1 MYLPAI
7 YDFFRR
13 NQIIFRKFVQ
23 VINYYSVH
31 MRKLVSFFSLVVLS
45 ATLSAGVH
53 AQDLKLGELGYF
65 EARGTNVLV
74 YNNIYNGG
82 FYDEKFAG
90 LEIIQRGE
98 RLVTGGGIRLVNT
111 PEQWDIFGV
120 MTARNVNREQGY
132 VEVELTYRDY
142 DFVSRIRVSAKDRGC
157 LVQVMLDKPVPAELV
172 GKAGMN
178 LEFFP
183 ASYFG
188 KNYLVD
194 GLARILPKYPMHD
207 TEVHP
212 VSEKIPQYFG
222 ESTFDDRGRGDF
234 LVPLPLST
242 GHQIVMAPEDEAL
255 RVGVK
260 SNEPI
265 SIFDGRHLAQNGM
278 FVLRSLLPGGKTGT
292 VLEWYLEPS
301 ISKDWIRPANIGF
314 SQVGYTPA
322 QKKVA
327 VAELDRNDTPA
338 TSARLLKVNP
348 DGSKSVAK
356 VIPAKVWGV
365 YHHRYNYVQ
374 LDFSD
379 VREPGLYS
387 IDYQGVETNAFPIDK
402 EVYSDKWH
410 ASMDISLVVNMD
422 HMEVNEAYRIWHGRA
437 NMDDALQAPANV
449 RLHDGYTQGDV
460 TNTKYQPL
468 EHIPG
473 LAVGGWYDAGDFD
486 IQANSV
492 LTTTQDL
499 AYIWR
504 EFQPMRDQ
512 TLIDEKTQYADIHV
526 PDGVP
531 DNVELILH
539 GTLNINAQ
547 VENIGF
553 VAQVIGQPDMHHY
566 HHLGDAMTLTDG
578 LVYDPTLERYEVR
591 GNRSGTPDD
600 RFVFTSRFSPSGV
613 MSDIVSL
620 AAAYPAL
627 KDYYPEEAERS
638 LKNALMLW
646 DKYFEAAAPNANAP
660 AMNGRRGGGGDARIN
675 AAIELWLATG
685 DKKFKDFFLPL
696 VEQQV
701 EARPTVTMANGT
713 VQNGMFSTQ
722 WGGGPNLTAA
732 LKIYPYMDKKFQ
744 DKVRAAAPAYV
755 EVITRGGT
763 DNPYGVSI
771 GGASWAGNASIINNA
786 YNCYRIWKYFPDLID
801 PEYVLAGLN
810 FVFGCHPY
818 TNVSF
823 VTAVGVNTKK
833 VAYSNNR
840 ADYSV
845 IPGGIVPGL
854 IVKEDFFENKDDYPF
869 HWGENECCINTAPQY
884 VLLCL
889 AANEVAKYMNK

>member
-1 MYLPAI
+1 M
-7 YDFFRR
+7 
-13 NQIIFRKFVQ
+13 KT
-23 VINYYSVH
+23 
-31 MRKLVSFFSLVVLS
+31 SLLLTT
-45 ATLSAGVH
+45 ALAALTTLSAS
-53 AQDLKLGELGYF
+53 AQTMKLNDLDYF
-65 EARGTNVLV
+65 EARGTNILV

-98 RLVTGGGIRLVNT
+98 RISTGGGIRLMNT

-120 MTARNVNREQGY
+120 MTSRKVDRAANS
-132 VEVELTYRDY
+132 VEVELTYKDY
-142 DFVSRIRVSAKDRGC
+142 DFVSRIKVTPKEDGC
-157 LVQVMLDKPVPAELV
+157 LLQVFLDKPVPAGLV

-188 KNYLVD
+188 KNFLVD
-194 GLARILPKYPMHD
+194 GCGRILPKYPMHD
-207 TEVHP
+207 NEIRP
-212 VSEKIPQYFG
+212 VAEKIPQYFG

-234 LVPLPLST
+234 LVNLPMAT
-242 GHQIVMAPEDEAL
+242 GHQIVLAPEDDDL
-255 RVGVK
+255 RVGISSDAEV
-260 SNEPI
+260 
-265 SIFDGRHLAQNGM
+265 SIFDGRHLAQNGT
-278 FVLRSLLPGGKTGT
+278 FVVRSLLPGGKSGK
-292 VLEWYLEPS
+292 VLEWFIQPS
-301 ISKDWIRPANIGF
+301 ISKDWIRKANIGF

-322 QKKVA
+322 QNKVA
-327 VAELDRNDTPA
+327 VVELDKNDTPA
-338 TSARLLKVNP
+338 RSAKILKINP

-356 VIPAKVWGV
+356 EIAVRNWGEF
-365 YHHRYNYVQ
+365 HRRYNYVQ
-374 LDFSD
+374 IDFSS

-387 IDYQGVETNAFPIDK
+387 ILYNGVETNAFPIDK
-402 EVYSDKWH
+402 GVYSDKWH
-410 ASMDISLVVNMD
+410 PSMDISLVVNMD

-449 RLHDGYTQGDV
+449 RLHDGYYQGDE
-460 TNTKYQPL
+460 TNTKYKPL

-492 LTTTQDL
+492 LNTTQDL

-504 EFQPMRDQ
+504 EFNPERDQ

-526 PDGVP
+526 PDGIP
-531 DNVELILH
+531 DVVQLIMH

-578 LVYDPTLERYEVR
+578 LIYDPSLALYEVKD
-591 GNRSGTPDD
+591 GRSGTPDD
-600 RFVFTSRFSPSGV
+600 RFVFTSRFSPAGT
-613 MSDIVSL
+613 MQDIVSL

-627 KDYYPEEAERS
+627 KKHFPEEAERS
-638 LKNALMLW
+638 LKNAVMLW
-646 DKYFEAAAPNANAP
+646 DKYSEAAAPDPNADQTAG
-660 AMNGRRGGGGDARIN
+660 GRRMFGDPRIN
-675 AAIELWLATG
+675 AAIELWFATG
-685 DKKFKDFFLPL
+685 EAKYKDFFTPL
-696 VEQQV
+696 VLSQLNQ
-701 EARPTVTMANGT
+701 TNGMANL
-713 VQNGMFSTQ
+713 N
-722 WGGGPNLTAA
+722 AA
-732 LKIYPYMDKKFQ
+732 LTLYPYMDKNFQ
-744 DKVRAAAPAYV
+744 AKVKEAVPAYV
-755 EVITRGGT
+755 ERLTAGGRN
-763 DNPYGVSI
+763 NPYGVMI
-771 GGASWAGNASIINNA
+771 GGASWAGNSSIINNA
-786 YNCYRIWKYFPDLID
+786 YNCYRVWKLFPDMID

-810 FVFGCHPY
+810 YLFGTHPY
-818 TNVSF
+818 NNVSF
-823 VTAVGVNTKK
+823 VTSVGVNTKK

-854 IVKEDFFENKDDYPF
+854 LVKDDFFENKDDYPF

-889 AANEVAKYMNK
+889 ACDEIARAINK

>member
-1 MYLPAI
+1 M
-7 YDFFRR
+7 R
-13 NQIIFRKFVQ
+13 N
-23 VINYYSVH
+23 
-31 MRKLVSFFSLVVLS
+31 LSFIAVAALS
-45 ATLSAGVH
+45 AAVALSAN
-53 AQDLKLGELGYF
+53 AQSLKMNDLDYF

-74 YNNIYNGG
+74 YNNLYNGG

-98 RLVTGGGIRLVNT
+98 RICTGGGVRLMNT
-111 PEQWDIFGV
+111 PEQWDIFGEI
-120 MTARNVNREQGY
+120 TAREVDKANSS
-132 VEVELTYRDY
+132 VEVEMTYRDY
-142 DFVSRIRVSAKDRGC
+142 DFAPRLKVTPKDKGV
-157 LVQVMLDKPVPAELV
+157 LIQIILSKPVPQTLV
-172 GKAGMN
+172 GKAGFN

-194 GLARILPKYPMHD
+194 GKARILPKYPMHD

-212 VSEKIPQYFG
+212 VSEKITQYFG

-234 LVPLPLST
+234 LVPLAMST
-242 GHQIVMAPEDEAL
+242 GHQIVLAPEDDAL
-255 RVGVK
+255 RVGVT
-260 SNEPI
+260 SESEV
-265 SIFDGRHLAQNGM
+265 SIYDGRHLAQNGM
-278 FVLRSLLPGGKTGT
+278 FVLRSLLPGGKTGV

-314 SQVGYTPA
+314 SQVGYSPA

-327 VAELDRNDTPA
+327 VVELDKNDTPA
-338 TSARLLKVNP
+338 KTAKLLRVNP
-348 DGSKSVAK
+348 DGTKSVAK
-356 VIPAKVWGV
+356 EIPAKFWGEF
-365 YHHRYNYVQ
+365 HHRYNYVQ

-379 VREPGLYS
+379 VKEPGLYC

-402 EVYSDKWH
+402 SIYSDKWH
-410 ASMDISLVVNMD
+410 PSMDISLVVNMD

-449 RLHDGYTQGDV
+449 RLHDGYTQGSE

-492 LTTTQDL
+492 LTTTTDL
-499 AYIWR
+499 GHIWTDFR
-504 EFQPMRDQ
+504 PMRDQ

-526 PDGVP
+526 PDGIP
-531 DNVELILH
+531 DNVQLIMH

-547 VENIGF
+547 IENIGF

-578 LVYDPTLERYEVR
+578 KIYDPSLARYEVK
-591 GNRSGTPDD
+591 GDRSGTPDD
-600 RFVFTSRFSPSGV
+600 RFVFTSRFSPAGV
-613 MSDIVSL
+613 MSDIVSR
-620 AAAYPAL
+620 ASAYPAL
-627 KDYYPEEAERS
+627 KEYFPEEAERS

-646 DKYFEAAAPNANAP
+646 NKYFDAAAPNAAAAP
-660 AMNGRRGGGGDARIN
+660 AAGRRGGMGGDPRLN
-675 AAIELWLATG
+675 AAIELWFATG
-685 DKKFKDFFLPL
+685 DQKYKDFFLPL
-696 VEQQV
+696 VEAQL
-701 EARPTVTMANGT
+701 EPRPAAAAPAGAPA
-713 VQNGMFSTQ
+713 GFA
-722 WGGGPNLTAA
+722 PAANLTNA
-732 LKIYPYMDKKFQ
+732 LRIYPYMDKKFQ
-744 DKVRAAAPAYV
+744 DKVKALVPDYV
-755 EVITRGGT
+755 KNLTTNGR
-763 DNPYGVSI
+763 DNPYGVAI
-771 GGASWAGNASIINNA
+771 TGATWAGNGGVINTA
-786 YNCYRIWKYFPDLID
+786 YNCYKIWKLFPDMID
-801 PEYVLAGLN
+801 PEFVLAGLN
-810 FVFGCHPY
+810 YIFGCHPY

-854 IVKEDFFENKDDYPF
+854 LVKEDFYENKDDYPF

-884 VLLCL
+884 VQLCL
-889 AANEVAKYMNK
+889 AADEIVQYMNK

>member
-1 MYLPAI
+1 
-7 YDFFRR
+7 
-13 NQIIFRKFVQ
+13 
-23 VINYYSVH
+23 
-31 MRKLVSFFSLVVLS
+31 MRKLLTISTAFLSVLLLAAS
-45 ATLSAGVH
+45 ASAQAPKLTLN
-53 AQDLKLGELGYF
+53 DLGYF

-74 YNNIYNGG
+74 YNNLYNGG

-90 LEIIQRGE
+90 VEIIQRGE
-98 RLVTGGGIRLVNT
+98 RIATGGGIRLVNT

-120 MTARNVNREQGY
+120 VSDRIVDRDGNAVQVT
-132 VEVELTYRDY
+132 LTYTDY
-142 DFVSRIRVSAKDRGC
+142 DFVSKVRVTPKGDGC
-157 LVQVMLDKPVPAELV
+157 VIQVILDKPVPAELV
-172 GKAGMN
+172 GKAGLN

-194 GLARILPKYPMHD
+194 GFARILPKYPMHD

-234 LVPLPLST
+234 LVAKPMST
-242 GHQIVMAPEDEAL
+242 GHQIVLAPEDDAL

-260 SNEPI
+260 SDTEI
-265 SIFDGRHLAQNGM
+265 GIYDGRHLAQNGT
-278 FVLRSLLPGGKTGT
+278 FVLRSLLPAGKTGT
-292 VLEWYLEPS
+292 VVEWFLEPS

-314 SQVGYTPA
+314 SQVGYSPA

-327 VAELDRNDTPA
+327 VAELDKNDSP
-338 TSARLLKVNP
+338 SPIARILRVNP
-348 DGSKSVAK
+348 DGTKSVAK
-356 VIPAKVWGV
+356 TVAVNVWGE

-374 LDFSD
+374 IDFSD

-387 IDYQGVETNAFPIDK
+387 IEYQGVETNAFPIDK
-402 EVYSDKWH
+402 DIYKDKWH
-410 ASMDISLVVNMD
+410 PTMDISLVVNMD

-449 RLHDGYTQGDV
+449 RLHDGYFQGDE
-460 TNTKYQPL
+460 TNDKYQPL

-492 LTTTQDL
+492 LNTTQDL

-512 TLIDEKTQYADIHV
+512 TLIDQKTQYADIHV

-531 DNVELILH
+531 DNVELIMH

-578 LVYDPTLERYEVR
+578 KIYDPSLKPYEVK
-591 GNRSGTPDD
+591 GDRSGTPDD
-600 RFVFTSRFSPSGV
+600 RFVFTSRFSAAGV
-613 MSDIVSL
+613 MQDIVSL

-638 LKNALMLW
+638 LKNAVMLW
-646 DKYFEAAAPNANAP
+646 NKHFDAADP
-660 AMNGRRGGGGDARIN
+660 AKNPVQGRWGGMGGDPRLN
-675 AAIELWLATG
+675 AAIELWIATG
-685 DKKFKDFFLPL
+685 DQKYKDFFLPV
-696 VEQQV
+696 VEKQLD
-701 EARPTVTMANGT
+701 AKPTGPRDMGN

-722 WGGGPNLTAA
+722 FAGGPNLTAA

-744 DKVRAAAPAYV
+744 AKVKSLVPAYV
-755 EVITRGGT
+755 EVITRGGK

-771 GGASWAGNASIINNA
+771 GGSGWAGNASIITGA
-786 YNCYRIWKYFPDLID
+786 YNCYRIWKLFPDMID
-801 PEYVLAGLN
+801 PEYVFAGLN
-810 FVFGCHPY
+810 FIFGCHPY

-823 VTAVGVNTKK
+823 VTSVGVNTKK

-854 IVKEDFFENKDDYPF
+854 LVKEDFFENKDDYPF

-884 VLLCL
+884 ILLCL
-889 AANEVAKYMNK
+889 AADEIAQYLNK

>member
-1 MYLPAI
+1 M
-7 YDFFRR
+7 R
-13 NQIIFRKFVQ
+13 N
-23 VINYYSVH
+23 
-31 MRKLVSFFSLVVLS
+31 LSFIAVAALS
-45 ATLSAGVH
+45 AAVALSAN
-53 AQDLKLGELGYF
+53 AQSLKMNDLDYF

-74 YNNIYNGG
+74 YNNLYNGS

-98 RLVTGGGIRLVNT
+98 RICTGGGVRLMNT
-111 PEQWDIFGV
+111 PEQWDIFGEI
-120 MTARNVNREQGY
+120 TARDVNHADSS
-132 VEVELTYRDY
+132 VEVEMTYRDY
-142 DFVSRIRVSAKDRGC
+142 DFAPRLRVTPKDKGV
-157 LVQVMLDKPVPAELV
+157 LIQIILSKPVPQTLV
-172 GKAGMN
+172 GKAGFN

-194 GLARILPKYPMHD
+194 GKARILPKYPMHD

-212 VSEKIPQYFG
+212 VSEKITQYFG

-234 LVPLPLST
+234 LVPLAMST
-242 GHQIVMAPEDEAL
+242 GHQIVLAPEDDAL

-260 SNEPI
+260 SDSEV
-265 SIFDGRHLAQNGM
+265 SIYDGRHLAQNGM
-278 FVLRSLLPGGKTGT
+278 FVLRSLLPGGKTGV

-314 SQVGYTPA
+314 SQVGYSPA

-327 VAELDRNDTPA
+327 VAELDKNDTPA
-338 TSARLLKVNP
+338 KTAKLLKVNP
-348 DGSKSVAK
+348 DGTKSVAK
-356 VIPAKVWGV
+356 EIQAKFWGEF
-365 YHHRYNYVQ
+365 HHRYNYVQ

-379 VREPGLYS
+379 VKEPGLYC

-402 EVYSDKWH
+402 NIYSDKWH
-410 ASMDISLVVNMD
+410 PSMDISLVVNMD

-449 RLHDGYTQGDV
+449 RLHDGYSQGSE
-460 TNTKYQPL
+460 TNDKYQPL

-492 LTTTQDL
+492 LTTTLDL
-499 AYIWR
+499 GHIWTDFR
-504 EFQPMRDQ
+504 PMRDQ

-526 PDGVP
+526 PDGIP
-531 DNVELILH
+531 DNVQLIMH

-547 VENIGF
+547 IENIGF

-578 LVYDPTLERYEVR
+578 KIYDPSLERYEVK
-591 GNRSGTPDD
+591 GDRSGTPDD
-600 RFVFTSRFSPSGV
+600 RFVFTSRFSPAGV

-627 KDYYPEEAERS
+627 KEYFPEEAERS

-646 DKYFEAAAPNANAP
+646 NKYFEAAAPSANPAP
-660 AMNGRRGGGGDARIN
+660 QMGNRRGGMGGDPRLN
-675 AAIELWLATG
+675 AAIELWFATG
-685 DKKFKDFFLPL
+685 DQKYKDFFMPL
-696 VEQQV
+696 VEAQLQ
-701 EARPTVTMANGT
+701 ARPAAPATG
-713 VQNGMFSTQ
+713 QNVGNAGFAAPM
-722 WGGGPNLTAA
+722 NLTAA
-732 LKIYPYMDKKFQ
+732 LRLYPYMDKAFQ
-744 DKVRAAAPAYV
+744 DKVKALVPAYV
-755 EVITRGGT
+755 ANLTTNGR
-763 DNPYGVSI
+763 DNPYGVAI
-771 GGASWAGNASIINNA
+771 TGATWAGNAQVISSA
-786 YNCYRIWKYFPDLID
+786 YNCYRIWKLFPDMID
-801 PEYVLAGLN
+801 PEFVLAGLN
-810 FVFGCHPY
+810 YIFGCHPY

-854 IVKEDFFENKDDYPF
+854 LVKEDFYENKDDYPF

-884 VLLCL
+884 VALCL
-889 AANEVAKYMNK
+889 ACDEIVQYLNK

>member
-1 MYLPAI
+1 MKRILFLA
-7 YDFFRR
+7 
-13 NQIIFRKFVQ
+13 V
-23 VINYYSVH
+23 
-31 MRKLVSFFSLVVLS
+31 LALS
-45 ATLSAGVH
+45 ASLLGSGKASA
-53 AQDLKLGELGYF
+53 QELRLNDLGYF

-98 RLVTGGGIRLVNT
+98 RIATGGGIRLMNT

-120 MTARNVNREQGY
+120 
-132 VEVELTYRDY
+132 
-142 DFVSRIRVSAKDRGC
+142 VSPRRIDRGESSVAVDLDYKDYGFVPTLKVLPKGKGV
-157 LVQVMLDKPVPAELV
+157 LVQIWLDKPVPEQLV

-183 ASYFG
+183 ASFFG
-188 KNYLVD
+188 HNYLVD
-194 GLARILPKYPMHD
+194 DLARILPKYPMHD

-234 LVPLPLST
+234 LVPLPMAT
-242 GHQIVMAPEDEAL
+242 GHRIVMAPESDAL
-255 RVGVK
+255 RVGVT
-260 SNEPI
+260 SDEPI
-265 SIFDGRHLAQNGM
+265 SIYDGRHLAQNGM
-278 FVLRSLLPGGKTGT
+278 FVLRSLLPAGKTGK

-301 ISKDWIRPANIGF
+301 ISRDWIRKPNIGF

-322 QKKVA
+322 QKKVS
-327 VAELDRNDTPA
+327 VVELDKNDTPQ
-338 TSARLLKVNP
+338 SVGRLLKVNP
-348 DGSKSVAK
+348 DGTKTVAK
-356 VIPAKVWGV
+356 QMVAKMWGE
-365 YHHRYNYVQ
+365 YHGRYNYVQ

-379 VREPGLYS
+379 VREPGLYA
-387 IDYQGVETNAFPIDK
+387 IEYQGVETNAFPIDK
-402 EVYSDKWH
+402 EVYDDKWH
-410 ASMDISLVVNMD
+410 PSMDISLVVNMD

-449 RLHDGYTQGDV
+449 RLHDGYFQGDE
-460 TNTKYQPL
+460 TNTKYKPL

-473 LAVGGWYDAGDFD
+473 LTIGGWYDAGDFD

-492 LTTTQDL
+492 LNTTQDL

-531 DNVELILH
+531 DNVQLIMH

-578 LVYDPTLERYEVR
+578 KIYDPTLERYEVK
-591 GNRSGTPDD
+591 GDRSGTPDD
-600 RFVFTSRFSPSGV
+600 RYVFTSRFSPAGV
-613 MSDIVSL
+613 MQDIVSL

-638 LKNALMLW
+638 LKNAKMLW
-646 DKYFEAAAPNANAP
+646 DKYFEAAAPSQNANGG
-660 AMNGRRGGGGDARIN
+660 GRWFGFGGDARIN
-675 AAIELWLATG
+675 AAIELWIATG
-685 DKKFKDFFLPL
+685 DKKYKDFFLPL
-696 VEQQV
+696 VEKQV
-701 EARPTVTMANGT
+701 TEKPAAPTSNGN

-722 WGGGPNLTAA
+722 FVGGPNLTAA
-732 LKIYPYMDKKFQ
+732 LKIYPYMDKGFQ
-744 DKVRAAAPAYV
+744 AKVRAAVPAYV
-755 EVITRGGT
+755 EVLTRGGQ

-786 YNCYRIWKYFPDLID
+786 YNCYKIWKYFPDLID
-801 PEYVLAGLN
+801 PEYVFAGLN
-810 FVFGCHPY
+810 FIFGCHPGS
-818 TNVSF
+818 NVSF
-823 VTAVGVNTKK
+823 VTSVGVNTKK

-854 IVKEDFFENKDDYPF
+854 LVKEDYFENKDDYPF
-869 HWGENECCINTAPQY
+869 HWGENEACINTAPQY

-889 AANEVAKYMNK
+889 AANEVAKALNK

>member
-1 MYLPAI
+1 
-7 YDFFRR
+7 
-13 NQIIFRKFVQ
+13 
-23 VINYYSVH
+23 
-31 MRKLVSFFSLVVLS
+31 MRKLLIVSFTALAALLSLE
-45 ATLSAGVH
+45 AR
-53 AQDLKLGELGYF
+53 AQTLKLNDLGYF

-98 RLVTGGGIRLVNT
+98 RLATGGGVRLMNT

-120 MTARNVNREQGY
+120 VSPRDIDRAESSVA
-132 VEVELTYRDY
+132 VSLTYEDY
-142 DFVSRIRVSAKDRGC
+142 GFAPRLKVLPKDKGV
-157 LVQVMLDKPVPAELV
+157 LVQIWLDKPVPQELV

-194 GLARILPKYPMHD
+194 GLARVLPKYPMHD

-234 LVPLPLST
+234 LVPLPMST
-242 GHQIVMAPEDEAL
+242 GHQIVLAPEDDAL
-255 RVGVK
+255 RVGVR
-260 SNEPI
+260 SDLEI
-265 SIFDGRHLAQNGM
+265 GIYDGRHLAQNGM
-278 FVLRSLLPGGKTGT
+278 FVLRSLLPGGKTGK

-301 ISKDWIRPANIGF
+301 VSDDWIRPANIGF
-314 SQVGYTPA
+314 SQVGYSPA

-327 VAELDRNDTPA
+327 VAELDKNDTPA
-338 TSARLLKVNP
+338 ATARLLKVQP
-348 DGSKSVAK
+348 DGSKTVAK
-356 VIPAKVWGV
+356 VIRADFWGE
-365 YHHRYNYVQ
+365 YHHRYNYVR

-379 VREPGLYS
+379 VRTPGLYC
-387 IDYQGVETNAFPIDK
+387 IDYQGVETNAFPID
-402 EVYSDKWH
+402 VDIYNTVWH
-410 ASMDISLVVNMD
+410 PSMDISLVVNMD

-449 RLHDGYTQGDV
+449 RLHDGYFQGDQ

-492 LTTTQDL
+492 LNTTEDL

-504 EFQPMRDQ
+504 YFRPERDQ

-531 DNVELILH
+531 DNVQLIMH

-578 LVYDPTLERYEVR
+578 LVYDPSLAPYEVR

-600 RFVFTSRFSPSGV
+600 RFVFTSRFSAAGV
-613 MSDIVSL
+613 MQDIVSL

-638 LKNALMLW
+638 LKNAKMLW
-646 DKYFEAAAPNANAP
+646 DKHFADADPAKNPNQ
-660 AMNGRRGGGGDARIN
+660 GRWMMGGGDPRLN
-675 AAIELWLATG
+675 AAIELWFATG
-685 DKKFKDFFLPL
+685 DQKYKDFFLPI
-696 VEQQV
+696 VERQLD
-701 EARPTVTMANGT
+701 ARPAPVVSNGP

-722 WGGGPNLTAA
+722 YGGGPNLTAA
-732 LKIYPYMDKKFQ
+732 LKLYPHMDRAFQ
-744 DKVRAAAPAYV
+744 AKVKAAVPAYV
-755 EVITRGGT
+755 EMLTRGGR

-771 GGASWAGNASIINNA
+771 GGASWAGNATIITTA
-786 YNCYRIWKYFPDLID
+786 YNCYRVWKYFPDMID
-801 PEYVLAGLN
+801 PEFVLAGLN
-810 FVFGCHPY
+810 YIFGCHPY
-818 TNVSF
+818 SNVSF
-823 VTAVGVNTKK
+823 VTSVGVNTKK
-833 VAYSNNR
+833 VAYGNNR
-840 ADYSV
+840 ADYAV

-854 IVKEDFFENKDDYPF
+854 LVKEDFFENKDDYPF

-889 AANEVAKYMNK
+889 ACEEVVKFLNK

>member
-1 MYLPAI
+1 MKKGLFLFA
-7 YDFFRR
+7 
-13 NQIIFRKFVQ
+13 V
-23 VINYYSVH
+23 
-31 MRKLVSFFSLVVLS
+31 LVLS
-45 ATLSAGVH
+45 ALSHEAG
-53 AQDLKLGELGYF
+53 AQAMRLNDLEYF

-98 RLVTGGGIRLVNT
+98 RLATGGGIRLMNT
-111 PEQWDIFGV
+111 PEQWDIFGT
-120 MTARNVNREQGY
+120 MTARKVNPADSS
-132 VEVELTYRDY
+132 VEVELTYTDY
-142 DFVSRIRVSAKDRGC
+142 DFVSRIRVTPKDKGC
-157 LVQVMLDKPVPAELV
+157 LVQVFVDKPVPEQLV

-188 KNYLVD
+188 HNYLVD
-194 GLARILPKYPMHD
+194 ESARILPKYPMHD

-212 VSEKIPQYFG
+212 VSEKIPQYFN

-234 LVPLPLST
+234 LVPLAMST
-242 GHQIVMAPEDEAL
+242 GHRIVMAPEDEAL
-255 RVGVK
+255 RVGVT
-260 SNEPI
+260 SDREI
-265 SIFDGRHLAQNGM
+265 SIYDGRHLAQNGM
-278 FVLRSLLPGGKTGT
+278 FVLRSLLPGGQTGK

-301 ISKDWIRPANIGF
+301 ISDSWIRKPNIGF

-327 VAELDRNDTPA
+327 MAELDKNDTPA
-338 TSARLLKVNP
+338 ATAKLLKVNP
-348 DGSKSVAK
+348 DGSKTVAK
-356 VIPAKVWGV
+356 TIAAKFWGE

-387 IDYQGVETNAFPIDK
+387 IEYQGVETNAFPIDK
-402 EVYSDKWH
+402 GVYSDKWH
-410 ASMDISLVVNMD
+410 PSMDISLVVNMD

-449 RLHDGYTQGDV
+449 RLHDGYTQGSE

-473 LAVGGWYDAGDFD
+473 LAIGGWYDAGDFD

-492 LTTTQDL
+492 LNTTQDL

-504 EFQPMRDQ
+504 EFKPMRDQ

-531 DNVELILH
+531 DNVQLIMH

-600 RFVFTSRFSPSGV
+600 RFVFTSRFSPAGT
-613 MSDIVSL
+613 MQDIVSL

-638 LKNALMLW
+638 LKNARMLW
-646 DKYFEAAAPNANAP
+646 DKYFEAAAPNPNAP
-660 AMNGRRGGGGDARIN
+660 AMGGRRMGGGDPRIN
-675 AAIELWLATG
+675 AAIEMWIATG
-685 DKKFKDFFLPL
+685 EAKYKDFFLPL
-696 VEQQV
+696 VEKQLDAAPAPV
-701 EARPTVTMANGT
+701 VSNGN
-713 VQNGMFSTQ
+713 VANGMFSTQ
-722 WGGGPNLTAA
+722 FMGGPNLTAA

-744 DKVRAAAPAYV
+744 DKVKALVPAYV
-755 EVITRGGT
+755 AMITRGGQ

-786 YNCYRIWKYFPDLID
+786 YNCYRIWKYFPDMID
-801 PEYVLAGLN
+801 PEYVFAGLN
-810 FVFGCHPY
+810 YIFGCHPY

-854 IVKEDFFENKDDYPF
+854 LVKEDFFENKDDYPF
-869 HWGENECCINTAPQY
+869 HWGENEACINTAPQY

-889 AANEVAKYMNK
+889 ACDEIARYLNK

>member
-1 MYLPAI
+1 MKKGLFLFA
-7 YDFFRR
+7 
-13 NQIIFRKFVQ
+13 V
-23 VINYYSVH
+23 
-31 MRKLVSFFSLVVLS
+31 LVLS
-45 ATLSAGVH
+45 ALSHEAG
-53 AQDLKLGELGYF
+53 AQAMRLNDLEYF

-98 RLVTGGGIRLVNT
+98 RLATGGGIRLMNT
-111 PEQWDIFGV
+111 PEQWDIFGT
-120 MTARNVNREQGY
+120 MTSRKVNPADSS
-132 VEVELTYRDY
+132 VEVELTYTDY
-142 DFVSRIRVSAKDRGC
+142 DFVSRIRVTPKDKGC
-157 LVQVMLDKPVPAELV
+157 LVQVFVDKPVPEQLV

-188 KNYLVD
+188 HNYLVD
-194 GLARILPKYPMHD
+194 ESARILPKYPMHD

-212 VSEKIPQYFG
+212 VSEKIPQYFN

-234 LVPLPLST
+234 LVPLAMST
-242 GHQIVMAPEDEAL
+242 GHRIVMAPEDEAL
-255 RVGVK
+255 RVGVT
-260 SNEPI
+260 SDREI
-265 SIFDGRHLAQNGM
+265 SIYDGRHLAQNGM
-278 FVLRSLLPGGKTGT
+278 FVLRSLLPGGQTGK

-301 ISKDWIRPANIGF
+301 ISNSWIRKPNIGF

-327 VAELDRNDTPA
+327 VAELDKNDTPA
-338 TSARLLKVNP
+338 ATAKLLKVNP
-348 DGSKSVAK
+348 DGSKTVAK
-356 VIPAKVWGV
+356 TIAAKFWGE

-387 IDYQGVETNAFPIDK
+387 IEYQGVETNAFPIDK
-402 EVYSDKWH
+402 GVYSDKWH
-410 ASMDISLVVNMD
+410 PSMDISLVVNMD

-449 RLHDGYTQGDV
+449 RLHDGYTQGSE

-473 LAVGGWYDAGDFD
+473 LAIGGWYDAGDFD

-492 LTTTQDL
+492 LNTTQDL

-504 EFQPMRDQ
+504 EFKPMRDQ

-531 DNVELILH
+531 DNVQLIMH

-600 RFVFTSRFSPSGV
+600 RFVFTSRFSPAGT
-613 MSDIVSL
+613 MQDIVSL

-638 LKNALMLW
+638 LKNARMLW
-646 DKYFEAAAPNANAP
+646 DKYFEAAAPNPNAP
-660 AMNGRRGGGGDARIN
+660 AMGGRRMGGGDPRIN
-675 AAIELWLATG
+675 AAIEMWIATG
-685 DKKFKDFFLPL
+685 EAKYKDFFRPL
-696 VEQQV
+696 IEKQLDAAPAPVV
-701 EARPTVTMANGT
+701 SNGN
-713 VQNGMFSTQ
+713 VANGMFSTQ
-722 WGGGPNLTAA
+722 YAGGPNLTAA
-732 LKIYPYMDKKFQ
+732 LKVYPYMDKQFQ
-744 DKVRAAAPAYV
+744 DKVKALVPAYV
-755 EVITRGGT
+755 AMITRGGQ

-771 GGASWAGNASIINNA
+771 GGASWAGNASVINNA
-786 YNCYRIWKYFPDLID
+786 YNCYRIWKYFPDMID
-801 PEYVLAGLN
+801 PEYVFAGLN
-810 FVFGCHPY
+810 FIFGCHPY

-854 IVKEDFFENKDDYPF
+854 LVKEDFFENKDDYPF
-869 HWGENECCINTAPQY
+869 HWGENEACINTAPQY

-889 AANEVAKYMNK
+889 ACDEIARYLNK

>member
-1 MYLPAI
+1 MKRLSLIALLALSTLLPQ
-7 YDFFRR
+7 R
-13 NQIIFRKFVQ
+13 
-23 VINYYSVH
+23 
-31 MRKLVSFFSLVVLS
+31 
-45 ATLSAGVH
+45 AG
-53 AQDLKLGELGYF
+53 AQAMKLGELGYF

-90 LEIIQRGE
+90 LEIIQRGV
-98 RLVTGGGIRLVNT
+98 RIATGGGIRLMNT
-111 PEQWDIFGV
+111 PEQWDIFGT
-120 MTARNVNREQGY
+120 MTSRKVNTNDNS
-132 VEVELTYRDY
+132 VEVELTYTDY
-142 DFVSRIRVSAKDRGC
+142 DFVSRIRVSAKDQGC
-157 LVQVMLDKPVPAELV
+157 LVQVFLDKPVPAELV

-183 ASYFG
+183 ATYFG
-188 KNYLVD
+188 RNYLVD
-194 GLARILPKYPMHD
+194 NSARILPKYPMHD

-234 LVPLPLST
+234 LVPLAMST
-242 GHQIVMAPEDEAL
+242 GHRIVLAPEDEAL
-255 RVGVK
+255 RVGVT
-260 SNEPI
+260 SDREI

-278 FVLRSLLPGGKTGT
+278 FVLRSLLPGNQTGK

-301 ISKDWIRPANIGF
+301 ISQGWIRKPNIGF

-322 QKKVA
+322 QKKIA
-327 VAELDRNDTPA
+327 VAELDKNDAAA
-338 TSARLLKVNP
+338 TTGRLLKINP
-348 DGSKSVAK
+348 DGSKTVAK
-356 VIPAKVWGV
+356 IIPAKFWGE

-379 VREPGLYS
+379 VREPGLYC
-387 IDYQGVETNAFPIDK
+387 IDYQGTETNAFPIDK
-402 EVYSDKWH
+402 DVYSDKWH
-410 ASMDISLVVNMD
+410 PSMDISLVVNMD

-449 RLHDGYTQGDV
+449 RLHDGYFQGDE

-473 LAVGGWYDAGDFD
+473 LAIGGWYDAGDFD

-492 LTTTQDL
+492 LNTTQDL

-504 EFQPMRDQ
+504 QFKPLRDQ

-531 DNVELILH
+531 DNVQLIMH

-578 LVYDPTLERYEVR
+578 LIYDPTLERYEVK

-600 RFVFTSRFSPSGV
+600 RFVFTSRFSPAGT
-613 MSDIVSL
+613 MQDIVSL

-638 LKNALMLW
+638 LKNAIMLW
-646 DKYFEAAAPNANAP
+646 DKHFEAAAPNQNAMANNFRWG
-660 AMNGRRGGGGDARIN
+660 MMGGDPRIN
-675 AAIELWLATG
+675 AAIELWIATG
-685 DKKFKDFFLPL
+685 DAKYKDFFLPL
-696 VEQQV
+696 VEKQV
-701 EARPTVTMANGT
+701 EARPNIIQANGT
-713 VQNGMFSTQ
+713 VSNGMFSTQ
-722 WGGGPNLTAA
+722 FTGGPNLAAA
-732 LKIYPYMDKKFQ
+732 LKIYPYMDKSFQ
-744 DKVRAAAPAYV
+744 DKVKAAIPAYV
-755 EVITRGGT
+755 EVITRGGQ

-771 GGASWAGNASIINNA
+771 GGTSWAGNASIITMAYNA
-786 YNCYRIWKYFPDLID
+786 YLVWKYFPDMID
-801 PEYVLAGLN
+801 PEYVFAGLN
-810 FVFGCHPY
+810 FIFGCHPD

-823 VTAVGVNTKK
+823 VTGVGVNTKK
-833 VAYSNNR
+833 VAYNNNR
-840 ADYSV
+840 ADYST

-854 IVKEDFFENKDDYPF
+854 LVKEDFFENKDDYPF
-869 HWGENECCINTAPQY
+869 HWGENESCINTAPQY

-889 AANEVAKYMNK
+889 AADEVAKALNK

>member
-1 MYLPAI
+1 
-7 YDFFRR
+7 
-13 NQIIFRKFVQ
+13 
-23 VINYYSVH
+23 
-31 MRKLVSFFSLVVLS
+31 MRKLLTFSVAAIVALL
-45 ATLSAGVH
+45 TLPSH
-53 AQDLKLGELGYF
+53 AQNQAAMTLNDLGYY

-74 YNNIYNGG
+74 YNNLYNGG

-98 RLVTGGGIRLVNT
+98 RLATGGGIRLMNT

-120 MTARNVNREQGY
+120 VSDRIVDREHNFVQ
-132 VEVELTYRDY
+132 VTLTHTDY
-142 DFVSRIRVSAKDRGC
+142 DFAAHYRVSPKGRG
-157 LVQVMLDKPVPAELV
+157 VVIQVILDKPVPEALV

-194 GLARILPKYPMHD
+194 GYARILPKYPMHD

-212 VSEKIPQYFG
+212 VSEKITQYFG

-234 LVPLPLST
+234 LVPLPMST
-242 GHQIVMAPEDEAL
+242 GHQIVMAPEDDAL
-255 RVGVK
+255 RVSVTSDAEIG
-260 SNEPI
+260 I
-265 SIFDGRHLAQNGM
+265 YDGRHLAQNGM

-292 VLEWYLEPS
+292 VLEWFLEPS

-314 SQVGYTPA
+314 SQVGYSPA

-327 VAELDRNDTPA
+327 VVELDKNDTPA
-338 TSARLLKVNP
+338 PTARILRVNP
-348 DGSKSVAK
+348 DGTKSVAK
-356 VIPAKVWGV
+356 TVNVNVWGI
-365 YHHRYNYVQ
+365 YRHRYNYVQ
-374 LDFSD
+374 IDFSD
-379 VREPGLYS
+379 VKDPGLYC
-387 IDYQGVETNAFPIDK
+387 IDYQGVVTNAFPIDTDI
-402 EVYSDKWH
+402 YGDKWH
-410 ASMDISLVVNMD
+410 PTMDISLVVNMD

-449 RLHDGYTQGDV
+449 RLHDGYTSTDE
-460 TNTKYQPL
+460 TNTKYKPL

-473 LAVGGWYDAGDFD
+473 LAIGGWYDAGDFD

-492 LTTTQDL
+492 LNTTEDL
-499 AYIWR
+499 GHIWR
-504 EFQPMRDQ
+504 NFRPERDQ

-531 DNVELILH
+531 DNVQLIMH

-547 VENIGF
+547 IENIGF
-553 VAQVIGQPDMHHY
+553 VANVIGQPDMHHY

-578 LVYDPTLERYEVR
+578 KFYDPSLARYEVK
-591 GNRSGTPDD
+591 GDRSGTPDD
-600 RFVFTSRFSPSGV
+600 RFVFTSRFSAAGV
-613 MSDIVSL
+613 MQDIVSL

-638 LKNALMLW
+638 LKNAKMLW
-646 DKYFEAAAPNANAP
+646 DKHFDAADP
-660 AMNGRRGGGGDARIN
+660 AKNPVQGRWGGFGGDPRIN
-675 AAIELWLATG
+675 AAIELWIATG
-685 DKKFKDFFLPL
+685 DKKYKDFFLPL
-696 VEQQV
+696 IEKQLD
-701 EARPTVTMANGT
+701 AKPTGPRDTGN
-713 VQNGMFSTQ
+713 VQNGMFATQ
-722 WGGGPNLTAA
+722 YTGGPNLTAA

-744 DKVRAAAPAYV
+744 AKVKALVPAYV
-755 EVITRGGT
+755 EVITRGGK

-771 GGASWAGNASIINNA
+771 GGATWAGNASVITGA
-786 YNCYRIWKYFPDLID
+786 YNCYRIWKYFPDMID
-801 PEYVLAGLN
+801 PEYVFAGLN
-810 FVFGCHPY
+810 FIFGCHPY

-823 VTAVGVNTKK
+823 VTSVGVNTKK

-854 IVKEDFFENKDDYPF
+854 LVKEDFFENKDDYPF

-889 AANEVAKYMNK
+889 AAHEIAQALNK

>member
-1 MYLPAI
+1 
-7 YDFFRR
+7 
-13 NQIIFRKFVQ
+13 
-23 VINYYSVH
+23 
-31 MRKLVSFFSLVVLS
+31 MRKLLTIGVTAAAALLL
-45 ATLSAGVH
+45 AAKPAAAQTLTMN
-53 AQDLKLGELGYF
+53 DLGYF

-74 YNNIYNGG
+74 YNNLYNGG

-98 RLVTGGGIRLVNT
+98 RLATGGGIRLMNT
-111 PEQWDIFGV
+111 PEQWDIFGTV
-120 MTARNVNREQGY
+120 SDRIVDRDGNFVQVT
-132 VEVELTYRDY
+132 LTHTDY
-142 DFVSRIRVSAKDRGC
+142 DFAAKFRVTPKDGGC
-157 LVQVMLDKPVPAELV
+157 LVQVILDKPVPEKLV
-172 GKAGMN
+172 GKAGLN

-212 VSEKIPQYFG
+212 VSEKITQYFG

-234 LVPLPLST
+234 LVAKPMST
-242 GHQIVMAPEDEAL
+242 GHRIVLAPEDEAL
-255 RVGVK
+255 RVSVQSETEIG
-260 SNEPI
+260 I
-265 SIFDGRHLAQNGM
+265 YDGRHLAQNGM

-292 VLEWYLEPS
+292 VVEWFLEPS
-301 ISKDWIRPANIGF
+301 VSKDWVRPANIGF
-314 SQVGYTPA
+314 SQVGYSPA

-327 VAELDRNDTPA
+327 VAELDKNDVPA
-338 TSARLLKVNP
+338 PEARILRVNP
-348 DGSKSVAK
+348 DGTKTTAK
-356 VIPAKVWGV
+356 TVPVHVWGV
-365 YHHRYNYVQ
+365 FHHRYNYVQ
-374 LDFSD
+374 IDFSD
-379 VREPGLYS
+379 VREPGLYC
-387 IDYQGVETNAFPIDK
+387 IDYQGVVTNAFPIDK
-402 EVYSDKWH
+402 DIYSDKWH
-410 ASMDISLVVNMD
+410 PTMDVSLVVNMD

-449 RLHDGYTQGDV
+449 RLHDGYFQGDE
-460 TNTKYQPL
+460 TNDKYKPL

-492 LTTTQDL
+492 LNTTQDL

-512 TLIDEKTQYADIHV
+512 TLIDQKTQYADIHV

-531 DNVELILH
+531 DNVELIMH

-578 LVYDPTLERYEVR
+578 KVYDPSLAPYEVR
-591 GNRSGTPDD
+591 GDRSGTLDD
-600 RFVFTSRFSPSGV
+600 RFVFTSRFSPAGV
-613 MSDIVSL
+613 MQDIVSL

-646 DKYFEAAAPNANAP
+646 DKHFDAADP
-660 AMNGRRGGGGDARIN
+660 AKNPVQGRWGGFGGDPRLN

-685 DKKFKDFFLPL
+685 DKKFKDFFLPI
-696 VEQQV
+696 VEKQLD
-701 EARPTVTMANGT
+701 AKPTGPRNTGN

-722 WGGGPNLTAA
+722 YTGGPNLTAA

-744 DKVRAAAPAYV
+744 AKVKALVPAYV
-755 EVITRGGT
+755 EVITRGGQ

-771 GGASWAGNASIINNA
+771 GGSGWAGNASIINSA
-786 YNCYRIWKYFPDLID
+786 YNCYRVWKYFPDMID

-810 FVFGCHPY
+810 FIFGCHPY
-818 TNVSF
+818 SNVSF
-823 VTAVGVNTKK
+823 VTSVGVNTKK

-840 ADYSV
+840 ADYTV

-854 IVKEDFFENKDDYPF
+854 LVKEDFFENKDDYPF

-884 VLLCL
+884 ILLCL
-889 AANEVAKYMNK
+889 AADEVVKYLNK

>member
-1 MYLPAI
+1 MKRILL
-7 YDFFRR
+7 F
-13 NQIIFRKFVQ
+13 
-23 VINYYSVH
+23 
-31 MRKLVSFFSLVVLS
+31 SFLVLS
-45 ATLSAGVH
+45 AFLSQRAG
-53 AQDLKLGELGYF
+53 AQELKLNDLGYF

-98 RLVTGGGIRLVNT
+98 RLATGGGIRLMNT
-111 PEQWDIFGV
+111 PEQWDIFGT
-120 MTARNVNREQGY
+120 MTAREVNRDGNS
-132 VEVELTYRDY
+132 VEVELTYTDY
-142 DFVSRIRVSAKDRGC
+142 DFVSRIKVTPKDKGC
-157 LVQVMLDKPVPAELV
+157 LIQVFVDKPVPAELV

-188 KNYLVD
+188 HNYLVD
-194 GLARILPKYPMHD
+194 ANARILPKYPMHD

-212 VSEKIPQYFG
+212 VSEKITQYFG

-234 LVPLPLST
+234 LVPLAMST
-242 GHQIVMAPEDEAL
+242 GHRIVMAPEDEAL
-255 RVGVK
+255 RVGVT
-260 SNEPI
+260 SDREI
-265 SIFDGRHLAQNGM
+265 SIYDGRHLAQNGM
-278 FVLRSLLPGGKTGT
+278 FVLRSLLPGGQTGK
-292 VLEWYLEPS
+292 VLEWFLEPS
-301 ISKDWIRPANIGF
+301 ISKDWIRQPNIGF

-327 VAELDRNDTPA
+327 VVELDKNDTPA
-338 TSARLLKVNP
+338 STARLLKVNP

-356 VIPAKVWGV
+356 TMAAKVWGE
-365 YHHRYNYVQ
+365 YHYRYNYVQ

-387 IDYQGVETNAFPIDK
+387 IEYQGVESNAFPIDK

-410 ASMDISLVVNMD
+410 PSMDISLVVNMD

-449 RLHDGYTQGDV
+449 RLHDGYYQGDE

-473 LAVGGWYDAGDFD
+473 LAIGGWYDAGDFD

-504 EFQPMRDQ
+504 EFKPMRDQ

-531 DNVELILH
+531 DNVQLIMH

-600 RFVFTSRFSPSGV
+600 RYVFTSRFSPAGT
-613 MSDIVSL
+613 MQDIVSL

-627 KDYYPEEAERS
+627 KDYYPEEAARS
-638 LKNALMLW
+638 LKNARMLW
-646 DKYFEAAAPNANAP
+646 DKYFEAAAPNANAN
-660 AMNGRRGGGGDARIN
+660 AQAGGRRMGGGDPRIN
-675 AAIELWLATG
+675 AAIEMWIATG
-685 DKKFKDFFLPL
+685 EQKYKDFFLPL
-696 VEQQV
+696 VEQQLDAAPAPV
-701 EARPTVTMANGT
+701 RSNGN

-722 WGGGPNLTAA
+722 FAGGPNLTAA

-744 DKVRAAAPAYV
+744 DKVKALVPAYV
-755 EVITRGGT
+755 AMITRGGQ

-771 GGASWAGNASIINNA
+771 GGASWAGNASIINSA
-786 YNCYRIWKYFPDLID
+786 YNCYRIWKYFPDMID
-801 PEYVLAGLN
+801 PEYVFAGLN
-810 FVFGCHPY
+810 FIFGCHPY
-818 TNVSF
+818 SNVSF

-889 AANEVAKYMNK
+889 ACDEIARYLNK

>member
-1 MYLPAI
+1 MKRL
-7 YDFFRR
+7 
-13 NQIIFRKFVQ
+13 
-23 VINYYSVH
+23 
-31 MRKLVSFFSLVVLS
+31 SLIALLVLS
-45 ATLSAGVH
+45 TLLPQRAG
-53 AQDLKLGELGYF
+53 AQALKLGELGYF

-90 LEIIQRGE
+90 LEIIQRGV
-98 RLVTGGGIRLVNT
+98 RIATGGGIRLMNT
-111 PEQWDIFGV
+111 PEQWDIFGT
-120 MTARNVNREQGY
+120 MTSRKVNTNDNS
-132 VEVELTYRDY
+132 VEVELTYTDY
-142 DFVSRIRVSAKDRGC
+142 DFVSRIRVSAKDQGC
-157 LVQVMLDKPVPAELV
+157 LVQVFLDKPVPAELV

-183 ASYFG
+183 ATYFG
-188 KNYLVD
+188 RNYLVD
-194 GLARILPKYPMHD
+194 NSARILPKYPMHD

-234 LVPLPLST
+234 LVPLAMST
-242 GHQIVMAPEDEAL
+242 GHRIVLAPEDEAL
-255 RVGVK
+255 RVGVT
-260 SNEPI
+260 SDREI

-278 FVLRSLLPGGKTGT
+278 FVLRSLLPGNQTGK

-301 ISKDWIRPANIGF
+301 ISQGWIRKPNIGF

-322 QKKVA
+322 QKKIA
-327 VAELDRNDTPA
+327 VAELDKNDAAA
-338 TSARLLKVNP
+338 TTGRLLKINP
-348 DGSKSVAK
+348 DGSKTVAK
-356 VIPAKVWGV
+356 IIPAKFWGE

-379 VREPGLYS
+379 VREPGLYC
-387 IDYQGVETNAFPIDK
+387 IDYQGTETNAFPIDK
-402 EVYSDKWH
+402 DVYSDKWH
-410 ASMDISLVVNMD
+410 PSMDISLVVNMD

-449 RLHDGYTQGDV
+449 RLHDGYFQGDE

-492 LTTTQDL
+492 LNTTQDL

-504 EFQPMRDQ
+504 QFKPLRDQ

-531 DNVELILH
+531 DNVQLIMH

-578 LVYDPTLERYEVR
+578 LIYDPTLERYEVK

-600 RFVFTSRFSPSGV
+600 RFVFTSRFSPAGT
-613 MSDIVSL
+613 MQDIVSL

-638 LKNALMLW
+638 LKNAIMLW
-646 DKYFEAAAPNANAP
+646 DKHFEAAAPNQNAMANNFRWG
-660 AMNGRRGGGGDARIN
+660 MMGGDPRIN
-675 AAIELWLATG
+675 AAIELWIATG
-685 DKKFKDFFLPL
+685 DAKYKDFFLPL
-696 VEQQV
+696 VEKQV
-701 EARPTVTMANGT
+701 EARPNIIQANGT
-713 VQNGMFSTQ
+713 VSNGMFSTQ
-722 WGGGPNLTAA
+722 FTGGPNLAAA
-732 LKIYPYMDKKFQ
+732 LKIYPYMDKSFQ
-744 DKVRAAAPAYV
+744 DKVKAAIPAYV
-755 EVITRGGT
+755 EVITRGGQ

-771 GGASWAGNASIINNA
+771 GGASWAGNASIITTAYNA
-786 YNCYRIWKYFPDLID
+786 YLVWKYFPDMID
-801 PEYVLAGLN
+801 PEYVFAGLN
-810 FVFGCHPY
+810 FIFGCHPD

-823 VTAVGVNTKK
+823 VTGVGVNTKK
-833 VAYSNNR
+833 VAYNNNR
-840 ADYSV
+840 ADYST

-854 IVKEDFFENKDDYPF
+854 LVKEDFFENKDDYPF
-869 HWGENECCINTAPQY
+869 HWGENESCINTAPQY

-889 AANEVAKYMNK
+889 AADEVAKALNK